1 MVPRYTGALV
11 CKATGFLRAQNLP
24 APFFLWITRLR
35 KKCFEKMNLQANSV
49 LDFRQK
55 NPLHTVER
63 IALRSQKLRH

>member
-55 NPLHTVER
+55 IRCTPLKGLLCAVK
-63 IALRSQKLRH
+63 S